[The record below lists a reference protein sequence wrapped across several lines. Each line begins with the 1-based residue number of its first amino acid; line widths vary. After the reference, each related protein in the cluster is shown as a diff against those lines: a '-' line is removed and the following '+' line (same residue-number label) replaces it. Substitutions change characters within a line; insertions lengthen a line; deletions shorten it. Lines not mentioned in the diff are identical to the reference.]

1 MNELTVQVAQRGV
14 ITLPKELREAHDVK
28 TGDTFAIIDLGEGT
42 FVLSR
47 RKSKLEYLSS
57 EIRNAL
63 EEKGETLE
71 SMLIRLREERERYGS
86 SKA

>member
-14 ITLPKELREAHDVK
+14 ITLPKELRENYGVK
-28 TGDTFAIIDLGEGT
+28 TGDTFSIIDLGDGT

-47 RKSKLEYLSS
+47 RKSKLEYLSH
-57 EIRNAL
+57 EIREAL
-63 EEKGETLE
+63 EDKGETLE

-86 SKA
+86 SQA